1 MVYQNGRNGEDR
13 AMRILRRASEDEV
26 LASFLRGE
34 LDSPRW
40 GDRLVELLREDDAAD
55 SVLRTPN
62 LGDADECAYRAR
74 LLDRHRAWL
83 RREGLFDG
91 FPERVEWSRTA
102 LAPDEVLAIRY
113 INWDW
118 WVRITNGTRRPV
130 DAAARIRRGEVAG
143 ITAEEHE
150 PIAARLHATEPP
162 AELIAVAPPDRSQL
176 VVVEGHVR
184 LTAYALYPQ
193 YLPLELELFLGTAED
208 MNRWTEF

>member
-1 MVYQNGRNGEDR
+1 
-13 AMRILRRASEDEV
+13 MRILRNASEDEV
-26 LASFLRGE
+26 LASFLRAE

-40 GDRLVELLREDDAAD
+40 GDRLLELLREDDAD
-55 SVLRTPN
+55 ESVLRTPD
-62 LGDADECAYRAR
+62 LADADACAYRAG

-83 RREGLFDG
+83 RREGLFQG
-91 FPERVEWSRTA
+91 FPERVEWSRVA
-102 LAPDEVLAIRY
+102 VGRDEVLAIRY

-118 WVRITNGTRRPV
+118 WLWITGGTRRPA

-150 PIAARLHATEPP
+150 PIAARLQAEEQP
-162 AELIAVAPPDRSQL
+162 AELIAVAQPGGSQL

-193 YLPLELELFLGTAED
+193 YLPAQLEIFLGTAED
-208 MNRWTEF
+208 MDRWTEF